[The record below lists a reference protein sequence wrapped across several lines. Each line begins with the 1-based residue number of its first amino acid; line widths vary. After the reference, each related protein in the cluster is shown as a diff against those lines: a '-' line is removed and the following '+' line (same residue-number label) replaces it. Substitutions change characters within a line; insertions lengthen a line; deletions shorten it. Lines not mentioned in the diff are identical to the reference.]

1 MAEPYSIS
9 ELAREFGVT
18 PRAIRFYEDKGLVS
32 PSRLGQVRQ
41 YSERDRIRLR
51 LICQGKRVGFSLAD
65 IKEMLDL
72 YDAGDNRTTQLT
84 VSIAKFRN
92 RIEELKQQQVEI
104 EVAIDHLTKA
114 CQKAESHLAGRS
126 NTQSPQVVGYGI
138 RPSGVSAN

>member
-9 ELAREFGVT
+9 ELAREFGIT

-41 YSERDRIRLR
+41 YAERDRIRLR
-51 LICQGKRVGFSLAD
+51 LIVQGKRVGFSLAD

-72 YDAGDNRTTQLT
+72 YDAGDNRTTQLK

-92 RIEELKQQQVEI
+92 RIEELKQQRVEV
-104 EVAIDHLTKA
+104 EEAIGTLTIA
-114 CQKAESHLAGRS
+114 CQKAEAHLSERVPEK
-126 NTQSPQVVGYGI
+126 SPEMIGYGV
-138 RPSGVSAN
+138 RPTVSAS